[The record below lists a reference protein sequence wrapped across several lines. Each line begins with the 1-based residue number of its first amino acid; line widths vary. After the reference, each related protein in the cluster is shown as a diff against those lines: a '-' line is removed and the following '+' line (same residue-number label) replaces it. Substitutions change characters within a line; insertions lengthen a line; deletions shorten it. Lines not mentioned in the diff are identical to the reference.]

1 MSTLDQLKKI
11 IAKMTRGSEQD
22 IAMGTPL
29 KEIKADSLHWV
40 QIIIAVETAFDVE
53 VDVDS
58 VKKFVT
64 IGDFVHYIDKAAKS
78 K

>member
-11 IAKMTRGSEQD
+11 IAKVIHGSEQD
-22 IAMGTPL
+22 IAMETPL

-40 QIIIAVETAFDVE
+40 QIIIAVETTFDME

-58 VKKFVT
+58 MKKFVT
-64 IGDFVHYIDKAAKS
+64 IGDFVQYIEQAGK
-78 K
+78 

>member
-11 IAKMTRGSEQD
+11 IAKVTYGSEGD
-22 IAMGTPL
+22 IAIGTPL

-40 QIIIAVETAFDVE
+40 QIIVAVEGAFDME

-58 VKKFVT
+58 MKKFVT
-64 IGDFVHYIDKAAKS
+64 IGDFVQYIEKAGK
-78 K
+78 

>member
-11 IAKMTRGSEQD
+11 IAKVVHGSEQD
-22 IAMGTPL
+22 IAMETPL

-40 QIIIAVETAFDVE
+40 QIIIAVETTFNIE

-58 VKKFVT
+58 MKKFVT
-64 IGDFVHYIDKAAKS
+64 IGDFVQYIEQTGK
-78 K
+78 

>member
-11 IAKMTRGSEQD
+11 IAKVTHGSEGD
-22 IAMGTPL
+22 IAMSTPL

-40 QIIIAVETAFDVE
+40 QIIIAVEGAFNVE

-58 VKKFVT
+58 MKQFVT
-64 IGDFVHYIDKAAKS
+64 IGDFVQYIDKAAKS

>member
-11 IAKMTRGSEQD
+11 IAKVIHGSEGD
-22 IAMGTPL
+22 ITLSTTL

-40 QIIIAVETAFDVE
+40 QIIIAVETTFDME

-58 VKKFVT
+58 MKKFVT
-64 IGDFVHYIDKAAKS
+64 IGDFVKYIENAGK
-78 K
+78 

>member
-11 IAKMTRGSEQD
+11 IAKVTHGSEQD
-22 IAMGTPL
+22 IAMNTPL

-40 QIIIAVETAFDVE
+40 QIIIAVEGAFTVE

-58 VKKFVT
+58 MKQFVT
-64 IGDFVHYIDKAAKS
+64 IGDFVQYIDKAAKS

>member
-11 IAKMTRGSEQD
+11 IARVTHGSEQD
-22 IAMGTPL
+22 IAMETPL

-40 QIIIAVETAFDVE
+40 QVIIAVETTFDME

-58 VKKFVT
+58 MKKFVT
-64 IGDFVHYIDKAAKS
+64 IGDFVQYIEKAGK
-78 K
+78 

>member
-11 IAKMTRGSEQD
+11 IAKVIHGSEQD
-22 IAMGTPL
+22 IAMETPL

-40 QIIIAVETAFDVE
+40 QIIIAVETTFDIE

-58 VKKFVT
+58 LKKFVT
-64 IGDFVHYIDKAAKS
+64 IGDFVQYIEKAGK
-78 K
+78 

>member
-11 IAKMTRGSEQD
+11 IAKVTHGSEQD
-22 IAMGTPL
+22 IAIGTPL

-40 QIIIAVETAFDVE
+40 QIIIAVEGAFDME

-58 VKKFVT
+58 MKKFVT
-64 IGDFVHYIDKAAKS
+64 IGDFVQYIEKAGK
-78 K
+78 